1 MPPYHGC
8 WAPHRHIHTHIQ
20 LSFQMLQMIHLQ
32 DFLLLICTNTKS
44 NSIVLR
50 SDHFIANFYSRSNA
64 GIAKAKIW
72 FEFMGVEKYLCT
84 QVTCNIVFAKI
95 RQIFKCFRCTIWM
108 VINVV
113 FLWIKKKVYMD
124 SYAYNT
130 QFTMKCELIIFR
142 IVGHNEIST
151 VSWLWEYNIVLRDVI
166 YNTAPF

>member
-8 WAPHRHIHTHIQ
+8 WATCTHTHIQ
-20 LSFQMLQMIHLQ
+20 LAFQMLQILHLQ

-50 SDHFIANFYSRSNA
+50 SDHFIANFYSRNNA
-64 GIAKAKIW
+64 GTAKAKIW
-72 FEFMGVEKYLCT
+72 FEFMGIEKHLCT

-113 FLWIKKKVYMD
+113 FPWIKKKVYMD
-124 SYAYNT
+124 SYAYDT
-130 QFTMKCELIIFR
+130 WFTMKCELIIFR

-166 YNTAPF
+166 YNMAPF